1 VSKSRKMN
9 LEHVARREDMKNA
22 YIILARKN
30 EGKSSLERLR
40 RRWQDNIR
48 MDLREIWWE
57 GIDWMHLA

>member
-1 VSKSRKMN
+1 MN